1 MQPQHKHLSDKSYQ
15 DKLELALSNHFLE
28 QIKIEIT
35 ITAVETSPA
44 IEIKK
49 EKAEL
54 LAKTEKSIMDDSFV
68 KELINEFDAEVVSTS
83 IQPKTNGK
91 ES

>member
-1 MQPQHKHLSDKSYQ
+1 MLFRS
-15 DKLELALSNHFLE
+15 L
-28 QIKIEIT
+28 
-35 ITAVETSPA
+35 
-44 IEIKK
+44 K